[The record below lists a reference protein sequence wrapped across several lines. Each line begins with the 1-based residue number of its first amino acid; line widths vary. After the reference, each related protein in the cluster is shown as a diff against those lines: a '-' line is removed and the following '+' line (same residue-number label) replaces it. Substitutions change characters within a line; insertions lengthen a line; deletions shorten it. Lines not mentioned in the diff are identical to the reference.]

1 MDIINEPLI
10 SVIVP
15 AYNAEKTVAKCI
27 KSIQKNTYK
36 NLEIIVV
43 NDGSKDKTREAVEAL
58 CEDRR
63 IILINKKNGGV
74 SRARNTGID
83 IAKGE
88 YIAFI
93 DSDDYIS
100 EDYFEKLITP
110 CIENNADVSCCVY
123 QMVDPKGNKIKHNR
137 KKITDEFF
145 ITPQQIADNY
155 FECLDMGFV
164 NFVFRIYKKSAV
176 ENIRFSETLKWG
188 EDGSFNL
195 ELFKKSNKIFVSP
208 KEMYFYVVHPN
219 QATSKKMKGYTY
231 MMIQHIGDIDNYIKS
246 YDGYRLQKIKQ
257 GMGRTCLGV
266 IIECAAHS
274 DSMKNYKK
282 EFFDF
287 RNQPWC
293 EYITDSGEL
302 ALKWKLIHKLVLNNC
317 YRLVYLITKIHRF
330 ILGIKYKIK
339 AILRGI

>member
-1 MDIINEPLI
+1 MSEQPLI

-15 AYNAEKTVAKCI
+15 AYNAEKYISKCI
-27 KSIQKNTYK
+27 KSIQSNSYK
-36 NLEIIVV
+36 NLEIIIV
-43 NDGSKDKTREAVEAL
+43 NDGSKDNTREVVESF
-58 CEDRR
+58 CDDKR
-63 IILINKKNGGV
+63 IVLINQENGGV

-83 IAKGE
+83 NAKGE

-93 DSDDYIS
+93 DSDDYIR

-110 CIENNADVSCCVY
+110 CIEEGAEVSCCVY
-123 QMVDPKGNKIKHNR
+123 KIVTPDGKQIPDNR
-137 KKITDEFF
+137 QKIADEFF

-155 FECLDMGFV
+155 FEYLDMGFV
-164 NFVFRIYKKSAV
+164 NFVFRIYNRK
-176 ENIRFSETLKWG
+176 IIGDTRFSETLKWG

-208 KEMYFYVVHPN
+208 EEMYFYVVHPN

-257 GMGRTCLGV
+257 GMGKTCLGV
-266 IIECAAHS
+266 LVECAAHS

-282 EFFDF
+282 EYFDF
-287 RNQPWC
+287 RIQPWC

-302 ALKWKLIHKLVLNNC
+302 SFKWKLIHKLVLNNC
-317 YRLVYLITKIHRF
+317 YMAVYLITKIHRF
-330 ILGIKYKIK
+330 ILRLKYKINAFVK
-339 AILRGI
+339 GKRI